1 MTLLTKAL
9 KIDSMI
15 VKTTYSQAENLDK
28 QVARFVF
35 SENIPFKSVEGE
47 EFVKLCGLL
56 RPGYKPPTC
65 RKISGQLL
73 DTIYEEC
80 ENEVTARVEASTG
93 LLILTQDGWSS
104 CSNDPIIGHCFTDGK
119 TSFLHSLIDSGSTI
133 NTAEY
138 CFDLLDQAITE
149 IETKYNK
156 KVFGICTDNENKM
169 KVRKLVNEKYP
180 EIIVYGC
187 SAHYECL
194 LLKDIKREV
203 FRLTDQM
210 KVYGEALH
218 KFQSDHCKL
227 SDATHIWIGL
237 LKNEVI

>member
-1 MTLLTKAL
+1 MF
-9 KIDSMI
+9 
-15 VKTTYSQAENLDK
+15 VKTTYRQAENLDIDK
-28 QVARFVF
+28 QVARFF
-35 SENIPFKSVEGE
+35 FYENVPFESIEGK
-47 EFVKLCGLL
+47 EFVELCGEL
-56 RPGYKPPTC
+56 RPGYKPPTL
-65 RKISGQLL
+65 RKLTGQLL

-80 ENEVTARVEASTG
+80 ENDFIARVEASTG

-104 CSNDPIIGHCFTDGK
+104 CSNDPIIGHCFTDGN
-119 TSFLHSLIDSGSTI
+119 TSFLHSLIDSGSTK

-156 KVFGICTDNENKM
+156 KVFGICTDHENKM

-187 SAHYECL
+187 SAHYESL
-194 LLKDIKREV
+194 LLNDMKREAP
-203 FRLTDQM
+203 RLTDQ
-210 KVYGEALH
+210 KRVYGEALK

-227 SDATHIWIGL
+227 SDATHTWIGL